1 MTPKRQKLYDVAPE
15 AAPLVEAVEVM
26 LDAAFLDREACEG
39 LRLPIAL
46 QGEIYLRLHRLH
58 VAAGRLYEV
67 RQNVLELIALLGI
80 DDDGIA
86 AADALQGGVK

>member
-15 AAPLVEAVEVM
+15 AAELVAAIEAE
-26 LDAAFLDREACEG
+26 LDAAYQDNELCEG